1 MAHDQQVIKWVQ
13 VQQQPMNVTPAQTWH
28 SHIYTTLVII
38 IIWENKLFESNRIC
52 RCHVGVHHVHLWSNV
67 LVLHR
72 RQQIW
77 KK

>member
-38 IIWENKLFESNRIC
+38 II
-52 RCHVGVHHVHLWSNV
+52 
-67 LVLHR
+67 
-72 RQQIW
+72 
-77 KK
+77 